1 MRRLMLLRH
10 AKSDW
15 AAPGMYDHERPLAA
29 RGRADAPRIGRYML
43 QHHLR
48 PDHVIVSTAERTR
61 ETWSL
66 VAGAWSD
73 APRTIFDPRI
83 YEASPADILRAIADA
98 PASVRTL
105 LVIGH
110 NPGLQETAL
119 LLAGSGRLAERR
131 ALAQK
136 FPTAALAVIA
146 FDAPDWAALSP
157 GSGRLTQ
164 LVTPRA
170 ITPRAITPRA
180 LGDDAD

>member
-15 AAPGMYDHERPLAA
+15 AAPGMCDHGRPLAA
-29 RGRADAPRIGRYML
+29 RGRAAAPRMGRYMA

-66 VAGAWSD
+66 TAGEWSNTPH
-73 APRTIFDPRI
+73 AVFDPRI
-83 YEASPADILRAIADA
+83 YEASPADILCAIADA
-98 PASVRTL
+98 PASAQAL

-110 NPGLQETAL
+110 NPGLHETAL
-119 LLAGSGRLAERR
+119 LLAGSGHLAERR

-136 FPTAALAVIA
+136 FPTTALAVIA
-146 FDAPDWAALSP
+146 FDTPDWAALAP

-164 LVTPRA
+164 FV
-170 ITPRAITPRA
+170 TPRAITPRA